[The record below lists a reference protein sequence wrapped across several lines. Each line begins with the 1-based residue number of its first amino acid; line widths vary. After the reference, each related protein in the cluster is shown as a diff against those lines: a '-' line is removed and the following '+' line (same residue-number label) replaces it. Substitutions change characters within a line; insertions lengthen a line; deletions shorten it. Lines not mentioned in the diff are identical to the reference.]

1 LRDRKGKRVGEGA
14 GGQGGEM
21 AQTMYAYMNKEKINR
36 RRRNVV
42 PKNLT
47 QQFVGYFAQSI
58 VLQAF

>member
-1 LRDRKGKRVGEGA
+1 
-14 GGQGGEM
+14 M